1 MRRTLHSLCLAGFV
15 CIFWLTP
22 AIAQVEKGSISG
34 TVQDSTNAVL
44 PGARVELQPTGQKI
58 VSDGQGQFKFPGLA
72 PGEYTL
78 TSTYV
83 GFSTFTATVT
93 VKGGEVAN
101 VDAVLKIGSQS
112 DEIIVTA
119 ERLHGEAEAI
129 NIERTAENI
138 VQVLPSKVIN
148 SLPNTNVADA
158 VGRLPSVTLERDE
171 GEGKYVQIR
180 GTEPRLSNVTVN
192 GVNVPS
198 PEGNVRNIKLDVLP
212 ADLVDRIEVNKTL
225 SANQDGDAIGGSV
238 NLVTKTPGDKAA
250 YSFGGQGG
258 YTPIQ
263 GGRPLTAFNGTAGKR
278 FGANKK
284 LGILFGGTYD
294 YNARGI
300 DDLEPTQAIGNFN
313 GQNVALV
320 SSQDLRSYSYY
331 RTRYGFA
338 GGIDY
343 NLTEGSNIYV
353 KGLYSDFHDFG
364 ETWVYTPNYGNTIK
378 SVNGPQITFNNGLD
392 CQAINQVADTDP
404 TQPQN
409 PCQPGF
415 MQYRHYV
422 RRPDQQI
429 FSILTGGRHDLSSTL
444 ITYEVS
450 GSRAHNIGGQDFP
463 TTRFIGPQAQF
474 DAAGN
479 LLSPGVDLALNKSN
493 PLRPQFNAL
502 DHTNLLNPATYSL
515 TDTVFPQYRST
526 QLNFQGAASLA
537 QRYHFGSH
545 YGTLEFGAKIRDAYK
560 TQSENDR
567 FFSANNPGDPTLALS
582 NVLGTYTN
590 SGYYDHTYQF
600 GPNSDY
606 KKIDQLIRS
615 NLQSSFTE
623 NTDKNRI
630 VSDPATWDTSE
641 RVYAGYVMNSIG
653 FGRLRLQTGVRF
665 EATDSSF
672 NANRV
677 TLNNGAFVS
686 TTPVKG
692 TGGYFNTLPSVQ
704 AQYLIGQNTT
714 VRAAFGVGIAR
725 PNFGDLVPSVQ
736 VDPNTSPKS
745 LQLGNPNLKP
755 TRANNYDVL
764 VEHFFQPLGILQGGF
779 FYKSLTNPIYPTV
792 VILPPGD
799 PFAGF
804 QQQQSINGP
813 SAHIAGFEAAW
824 EQRLSRLPGLLSGFG
839 VAANYSYTTSRVTF
853 PAGFSGGR
861 IDHPTLQRQAP
872 NTWNLGMTYDKAR
885 FSMRFGVSH
894 NDANLF
900 AYGFVH
906 DPKNPGNDG
915 DPIVGIKGPLGD
927 QYLYAHTQY
936 DVQGSYRLVR
946 GWRIVASGLNLSNEV
961 FGFYTGSPIYPNQRE
976 YYKPTVTVGMRWS
989 SGAE

>member
-1 MRRTLHSLCLAGFV
+1 MRRILGLLYLAAITCV
-15 CIFWLTP
+15 FWLVP
-22 AIAQVEKGSISG
+22 AVAQVDKGIITG

-44 PGARVELQPTGQKI
+44 PGARVELQPTGKKV
-58 VSDGQGQFKFPGLA
+58 VSDGQGQFRFTDLA

-78 TSTYV
+78 TSSYV
-83 GFSTFTATVT
+83 GFSTFTTTVT
-93 VKGGEVAN
+93 VKGGAVAN
-101 VDAVLKIGSQS
+101 VDAVLKVGSQN

-129 NIERTAENI
+129 NIERTADNI

-180 GTEPRLSNVTVN
+180 GTEPRLSNVTIN

-238 NLVTKTPGDKAA
+238 NLVTKTPENRAA
-250 YSFGGQGG
+250 YNFGGQGG

-263 GGRPLTAFNGTAGKR
+263 GGRPLAAFNGTAGKR

-284 LGILFGGTYD
+284 LGVLFGGTYD

-300 DDLEPTQAIGNFN
+300 DDLEPTQAVGNFN
-313 GQNVALV
+313 GQNFAFVPSA
-320 SSQDLRSYSYY
+320 DLRSYSYY

-343 NLTEGSNIYV
+343 NLTEGSNIYL

-364 ETWVYTPNYGNTIK
+364 ETWVYTPNVGNIV
-378 SVNGPQITFNNGLD
+378 SVNGPQITFDNTGSMN
-392 CQAINQVADTDP
+392 
-404 TQPQN
+404 
-409 PCQPGF
+409 
-415 MQYRHYV
+415 YRHYV

-429 FSILTGGRHDLSSTL
+429 FSILTGARHDFSSTL

-450 GSRAHNIGGQDFP
+450 GSRSHNIGGQDFP
-463 TTRFIGPQAQF
+463 TTRFNNGPSGITFQQ
-474 DAAGN
+474 N
-479 LLSPGVDLALNKSN
+479 LSN
-493 PLRPQFNAL
+493 PLRPTFTAVTNASSVF
-502 DHTNLLNPATYSL
+502 DPTQYSIS
-515 TDTVFPQYRST
+515 DTVFPRYHST

-537 QRYHFGSH
+537 RRYNIGSH
-545 YGTLEFGAKIRDAYK
+545 YGTLEFGAKVRDAYK
-560 TQSENDR
+560 TQNENDR
-567 FFSANNPGDPTLALS
+567 FFSANIAGDPTLALS

-590 SGYYDHTYQF
+590 PGYYDHSYQF

-606 KKIDQLIRS
+606 KKIDKLIRS
-615 NLQSSFTE
+615 NLQTAFTE
-623 NTDKNRI
+623 NTDRNHI

-692 TGGYFNTLPSVQ
+692 TGGYINTLPSVQ

-714 VRAAFGVGIAR
+714 VRAAFGMGIAR

-745 LQLGNPNLKP
+745 LQLGNPALKP
-755 TRANNYDVL
+755 TKANNYDVL
-764 VEHFFQPLGILQGGF
+764 IEHFFQPLGILQGGF
-779 FYKSLTNPIYPTV
+779 FYKSLSDPIYPTV
-792 VILPPGD
+792 VILPAGD

-839 VAANYSYTTSRVTF
+839 VSANYSYTTSRVTF
-853 PAGFSGGR
+853 PTGFSGGR

-872 NTWNLGMTYDKAR
+872 NTWNLGLTYDKAR

-906 DPKNPGNDG
+906 DPNNPGSDR

-936 DVQGSYRLVR
+936 DVQGSYRLIK
-946 GWRIVASGLNLSNEV
+946 GWRLVASGLNLSNEV

-976 YYKPTVTVGMRWS
+976 YYKPTVTFGMRWS

>member
-1 MRRTLHSLCLAGFV
+1 M
-15 CIFWLTP
+15 
-22 AIAQVEKGSISG
+22 
-34 TVQDSTNAVL
+34 DSTNAVL
-44 PGARVELQPTGQKI
+44 PGARVELQPTGKRV
-58 VSDGQGQFKFPGLA
+58 VSDGQGQFRFTDLP

-78 TSTYV
+78 TSSYV
-83 GFSTFTATVT
+83 GFSAFTTT
-93 VKGGEVAN
+93 VKVKAGEVTN
-101 VDAVLKIGSQS
+101 VDPTLKVASQN

-129 NIERTAENI
+129 NIERTADNI

-225 SANQDGDAIGGSV
+225 SANQDADAIGGSV
-238 NLVTKTPGDKAA
+238 NLVTKSPGDRAA
-250 YSFGGQGG
+250 FSFGGQGG

-263 GGRPLTAFNGTAGKR
+263 GGRPLAGFNGTFGQR
-278 FGANKK
+278 FGANKR
-284 LGILFGGTYD
+284 LGFLLGGTYD

-313 GQNVALV
+313 GQNIAFV
-320 SSQDLRSYSYY
+320 SSEDLRSYSYY

-338 GGIDY
+338 GGLDY
-343 NLTEGSNIYV
+343 NLTSNSNIYL

-364 ETWVYTPNYGNTIK
+364 ETWVYTPNAGAIV
-378 SVNGPQITFNNGLD
+378 SSSGPQITFDNTGS
-392 CQAINQVADTDP
+392 
-404 TQPQN
+404 
-409 PCQPGF
+409 

-429 FSILTGGRHDLSSTL
+429 FSILTGARHDLSSTL

-450 GSRAHNIGGQDFP
+450 GSRSHNIGGQDFP
-463 TTRFIGPQAQF
+463 TTHFNAGPSGIAFQQ
-474 DAAGN
+474 
-479 LLSPGVDLALNKSN
+479 DLSN
-493 PLRPQFNAL
+493 PLRPKFMALNNANTIL
-502 DHTNLLNPATYSL
+502 DPTQYSI
-515 TDTVFPQYRST
+515 TDTVFPHYRST

-537 QRYHFGSH
+537 RRYNFGSH
-545 YGTLEFGAKIRDAYK
+545 YGTLEFGTKIRDAYK
-560 TQSENDR
+560 TQNENDR
-567 FFSANNPGDPTLALS
+567 FFNANLIPDPNLTLAQ
-582 NVLGTYTN
+582 VLGTYTN
-590 SGYYDHTYQF
+590 SSYYDHSYQF

-606 KKIDQLIRS
+606 KKINQLILG
-615 NLQSSFTE
+615 NLQTAFTE

-630 VSDPATWDTSE
+630 VSDPATWNTSE
-641 RVYAGYVMNSIG
+641 RVYAGYVMNTIG

-665 EATDSSF
+665 EATNSSF
-672 NANRV
+672 MANKV
-677 TLNNGAFVS
+677 TLNNGAYVS
-686 TTPVKG
+686 TTPVTG
-692 TGGYFNTLPSVQ
+692 SGGYLNALPSVQ
-704 AQYLIGQNTT
+704 VQYLFGQNTN
-714 VRAAFGVGIAR
+714 VRAAFGMGISR

-745 LQLGNPNLKP
+745 LQLGNPALKP
-755 TRANNYDVL
+755 TKANNYDLL
-764 VEHFFQPLGILQGGF
+764 VEHFFQPLGILQAGF
-779 FYKSLTNPIYPTV
+779 FYKSLSDPIYPTV

-813 SAHIAGFEAAW
+813 NAHIAGFEAAW

-839 VAANYSYTTSRVTF
+839 VAANYSYTTSKVTF
-853 PAGFSGGR
+853 PSGFSGGR
-861 IDHPTLQRQAP
+861 IDHPSLQRQAP
-872 NTWNLGMTYDKAR
+872 NTWNLGLTYDKAR

-906 DPKNPGNDG
+906 DPNNPGNDR

-936 DVQGSYRLVR
+936 DVQGSYRLLK
-946 GWRIVASGLNLSNEV
+946 GWRLVVSGLNLSNEV

-976 YYKPTVTVGMRWS
+976 YYHPTVTFGMRWS